1 MTARILMK
9 NELISLTYG
18 CIVRQIIE
26 DCENDI
32 STANKELEQ
41 LGFNIGGR
49 LIDEFLS
56 RQDSE
61 PCKGFREVAEK
72 VALGFKMFLG
82 IDVKVTAKSETE
94 FSYLF
99 VENTLDENVI
109 LPEEFE
115 NLEYSNLICGVIRG
129 ALNAINLKV
138 KCYFVSDRLQKDKKP
153 GSVGPSH
160 YEIRVEL
167 EEVIKKKLINYDD

>member
-1 MTARILMK
+1 MTSRIFLK
-9 NELISLTYG
+9 NELVSLTYG

-32 STANKELEQ
+32 ATANKELET

-56 RQDSE
+56 RQELE
-61 PCKGFREVAEK
+61 PCKSFKEVAEK
-72 VALGFKMFLG
+72 IILGFKMFLG
-82 IDVKVTAKSETE
+82 VDVKLNQKSDTE
-94 FSYLF
+94 FSYIF
-99 VENTLDENVI
+99 TDNTLDTNVV
-109 LPEEFE
+109 LPDEFE
-115 NLEYSNLICGVIRG
+115 ALEYSNIICGVIRG

-138 KCYFVSDRLQKDKKP
+138 KCYFVSDRLQKGKT
-153 GSVGPSH
+153 SSAGPSQ
-160 YEIRVEL
+160 YEIKVEL